1 MPVGLQFGVDDSRGR
16 RLQRCWNQRPAG
28 HQFGTRSARVSHR
41 RSADHRGHFHDRA
54 SDAGTGIATDKQS
67 IWGLGVSKPMNRRV
81 FGAAAIAGTGALA
94 VRRMLSTGS
103 LQDRRKRRSRVAIIH
118 QGSYA
123 DRLDQ
128 TLVDSLR
135 LFNLDL
141 RGKAVLLKPNL
152 VESIPGSEVN
162 TNPRLVG
169 AAATAFLTLGANTV
183 LVGEVLGHQRD
194 TMLVLAETGL
204 ETELRERLIR
214 FVDLNRDE
222 VVKVPLKTRFTGLEF
237 LWLPRTVLAS
247 DFVVSMPKVKTH
259 HWAGVTLSMKNL
271 FGIVPGMKY
280 GWPKN
285 LLHWSGIHES
295 ILDICATVPI
305 HFVIADGITAME
317 GNGPLQGSA
326 RQLGKIVL
334 ADDPVAADATCAR
347 LMGFDP
353 PRVRHLSEGGHFLGN
368 LREDRIR
375 MLAEEVGAPTRPFS
389 VLPEFRYLLAVKS

>member
-1 MPVGLQFGVDDSRGR
+1 M
-16 RLQRCWNQRPAG
+16 
-28 HQFGTRSARVSHR
+28 
-41 RSADHRGHFHDRA
+41 
-54 SDAGTGIATDKQS
+54 K
-67 IWGLGVSKPMNRRV
+67 RRV

-94 VRRMLSTGS
+94 VRRMLMTGF
-103 LQDRRKRRSRVAIIH
+103 LQDRRKPRSRVAIIH

-123 DRLDQ
+123 HRLDQ
-128 TLVDSLR
+128 TLVDSLL

-169 AAATAFLTLGANTV
+169 AAATAFLTLGAKTV
-183 LVGEVLGHQRD
+183 LVGEGPGHQRD

-214 FVDLNRDE
+214 FVDLNRDD

-259 HWAGVTLSMKNL
+259 HWTGITLSMKNL
-271 FGIVPGMKY
+271 FGVVPGVAY

-285 LLHWSGIHES
+285 PLHWRGIDRS
-295 ILDICATVPI
+295 ILDINDAVPA
-305 HFVIADGITAME
+305 HFVVADGIVGME
-317 GNGPLQGSA
+317 GNAPLHGSP
-326 RQLGKIVL
+326 RNLGRLVL
-334 ADDPVAADATCAR
+334 SDDPVAADFTCAE
-347 LMGFDP
+347 LMGLNP
-353 PRVRHLSEGGHFLGN
+353 SRVNYLAQAAEFLGN
-368 LREDRIR
+368 GTSERVVHLGESLPRT
-375 MLAEEVGAPTRPFS
+375 VAPFA
-389 VLPEFRYLLAVKS
+389 VLPEFAHLLL